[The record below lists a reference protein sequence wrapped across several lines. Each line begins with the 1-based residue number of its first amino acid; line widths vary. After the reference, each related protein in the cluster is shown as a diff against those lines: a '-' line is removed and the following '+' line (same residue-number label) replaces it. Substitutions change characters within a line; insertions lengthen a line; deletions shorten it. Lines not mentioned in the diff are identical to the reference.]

1 MRIRFTLP
9 ILVIALTA
17 SFLFLAAINIQG
29 GWLYLV
35 DAFLWSLVLI
45 AAVVPFL
52 QLRTLNAQRHIPG
65 EIYTHQNIPLT
76 LEISHQGRWP
86 TSFLSVQDQP
96 PQRLFRS
103 AAPLELPDEAKG
115 FVVSLRTGETFSCTY
130 HLSIA
135 EPGIYGFEA
144 IESGSFGPLG
154 LIGIYRR
161 KAVRTALVVR
171 PTQPEGTLQQLLRQG
186 EEAHELLQQ
195 ERQQMDML
203 NVSHFRNYQPGDN
216 RRMIHWKNTARRNQ
230 LTVAESRSEPLRKIH
245 LVFDTTQQQTS
256 ELLTHGQTLAAVL
269 VRDYLRQDYTL
280 QCSAQPPVA
289 KTWEKAVGWAPTRI
303 MPLVGSWSEASWWLA
318 TLEADSEQALENWL
332 PIALQGQGEADK
344 LIVISSHPTST
355 LLRQLEEHG
364 QYTGRRCTLY
374 LTAGSAPSSPYLE
387 VVSAQQN

>member
-52 QLRTLNAQRHIPG
+52 QLRTLNAQRRLPG

-76 LEISHQGRWP
+76 LEVSHQGRWP
-86 TSFLSVQDQP
+86 TSFLSIQDCP
-96 PQRLFRS
+96 PQRLFRP
-103 AAPLELPDEAKG
+103 AETLVLPENAKG
-115 FVVSLRTGETFSCTY
+115 FVVSLRANETFSYTY
-130 HLSIA
+130 PLSVPEA
-135 EPGIYGFEA
+135 GVYCFEA

-161 KAVRTALVVR
+161 KTVRTALVVR

-186 EEAHELLQQ
+186 EEAHEVLQQ

-245 LVFDTTQQQTS
+245 LVMDTTQHQTPALIAQS
-256 ELLTHGQTLAAVL
+256 QTLAAVL
-269 VRDYLRQDYTL
+269 IRDYLHQDYTL
-280 QCSAQPPVA
+280 QCSAQPPA
-289 KTWEKAVGWAPTRI
+289 SGTWEKAVGWAPTRI
-303 MPLVGSWSEASWWLA
+303 MPLVGSWSEASFWLA
-318 TLEADSEQALENWL
+318 TLEADSEQSLENWL
-332 PIALQGQGEADK
+332 PLALQGQGEADK
-344 LIVISSHPTST
+344 LIVISAHPTPT

-374 LTAGSAPSSPYLE
+374 LTAGNAPSSPYLE
-387 VVSAQQN
+387 VVSAL

>member
-35 DAFLWSLVLI
+35 DAFLWSLVMI

-52 QLRTLNAQRHIPG
+52 QLRTLQAQRHLPG
-65 EIYTHQNIPLT
+65 EVYSQQSITIR

-96 PQRLFRS
+96 PQRLFRP
-103 AAPLELPDEAKG
+103 AEAVLLPESAKG
-115 FVVSLRTGETFSCTY
+115 FVVSLKAGETFCCDYELT
-130 HLSIA
+130 LT
-135 EPGIYGFEA
+135 EPGVYRFEA
-144 IESGSFGPLG
+144 LESGSFGPLG

-171 PTQPEGTLQQLLRQG
+171 PLQPEGTLQQLLRQG

-216 RRMIHWKNTARRNQ
+216 RRMIHWKNTARRHQ

-245 LVFDTTQQQTS
+245 LILDTVETQAP
-256 ELLTHGQTLAAVL
+256 ELISHSQTLAGVL
-269 VRDYLRQDYTL
+269 IRDYLHQDYTL
-280 QCSAQPPVA
+280 QCSAQQPTA
-289 KTWEKAVGWAPTRI
+289 GRWEESVGWVPPRI
-303 MPLVGSWSEASWWLA
+303 LPLVGSWSEASGWLA
-318 TLEADSEQALENWL
+318 TLEADSEQALEQWL
-332 PIALQGQGEADK
+332 PLALQGQGEADK
-344 LIVISSHPTST
+344 LIVISTHANAT

-364 QYTGRRCTLY
+364 QHTGRRCTLY
-374 LTAGSAPSSPYLE
+374 LTAGSAPSSPHLE
-387 VVSAQQN
+387 VIHAAP